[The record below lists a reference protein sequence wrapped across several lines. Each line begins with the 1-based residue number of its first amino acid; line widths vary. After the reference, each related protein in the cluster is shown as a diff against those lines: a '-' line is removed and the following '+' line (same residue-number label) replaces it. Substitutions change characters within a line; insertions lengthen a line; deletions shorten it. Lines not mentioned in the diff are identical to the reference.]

1 MPLRAILANQSI
13 IQSAPRL
20 PNKQCPLKYC
30 QHHLLVYCDE
40 KEVKLQLLAIFSSNK
55 QAAQLV
61 AGCMFHSPFLR
72 RLMRANP
79 AQVLASLTLNPD
91 AYFTSLL
98 TQLEAIT
105 HETGKI
111 ESHMRQLRR
120 IRNSIALHIALM
132 DCGGVWGLSQVVQA
146 LTQTADVAVQ
156 VALDIALRAE
166 VGAGKLRKDPSSVAL
181 RHPLPQGEK
190 EETEPPIF
198 PSPLVG
204 EGDPR
209 GRVRGKYSNTCGIVI
224 IAMGKHGAGE
234 LNYSS
239 DIDLIALFDPNQ
251 MPITQGQEPQ
261 LVAVKIIQTIVKL
274 LDQHT
279 ADGHVFRVDLRL
291 RPDPSSTPLALS
303 LGAAFSY
310 YETVGQNWERAAM
323 IKARAVAGQIELGEA
338 FLAELTPFIWRKYFD
353 YAAIAD
359 IHAMKRQI
367 YVHKGHETIAIEGHD
382 IKLGRGGIREI
393 EFFVQTQQ
401 LIYGGRRAQLRG
413 KQTLHM
419 LQELQADRWIS
430 QFAVDDLTAAYVF
443 LRTIE
448 HRLQMLNDEQT
459 QRLPVSENDLNNF
472 ALFCG
477 YTPAGF
483 PKTLL
488 KHLKNVEHHYAHLF
502 ESTHDLASQTG
513 SLIFTGTQDDPETL
527 QTLKTMGFANPAL
540 LTETI
545 RGWHFGRRKAVTT
558 ARARENLT
566 ELVPKLL
573 AAFAKSTDPDAALI
587 AFDLAL
593 SQMPAAVE
601 LFAILKQNPALLT
614 LFAELL
620 GNAPRLA
627 DIVTKRPHVL
637 DSLLDPEFVKPRDA
651 IQIKQRI
658 EHLLARATS
667 FEDFLNQAREL
678 SFTERFLVGARV
690 LSRVVDPLSAG
701 PAHSIIAEAFIEQA
715 LAQVRRE
722 IELRYG
728 VIAGAKMA
736 ILGLG
741 KLGGREMSAASDL
754 DLIIIY
760 DAPEGA
766 MSDGDRVL
774 SPPDYYAR
782 ITQRLV
788 TALSAP
794 MARGVLYDIDL
805 RLRPSGRKGPVA
817 VSLQGFACYHATEA
831 ETWEH
836 MALTRARCVA
846 GDALFFAGVEQVI
859 DAIITCPRE
868 LTSLAQDIRAMRE
881 LVAQEKGDDGVFNL
895 KLAQGG
901 LLDIEFIAQYLVL
914 GFANKFVDIKQHTT
928 GDVLLQA
935 VTLKVLAKE
944 HGDKLY
950 EAWAFYSKLEQVLRI
965 CFEERFDADK
975 TRPKLRKWLANMV
988 DLPDFSVLKAHL
1000 KELQREV
1007 RGVFMGLVV

>member
-1 MPLRAILANQSI
+1 MPSSAKQPI
-13 IQSAPRL
+13 IQNAPKL

-30 QHHLLVYCDE
+30 QQHLLEYCDDGDI
-40 KEVKLQLLAIFSSNK
+40 KSQLLAIFSSNK
-55 QAAQLV
+55 QTAQLV
-61 AGCMFHSPFLR
+61 AGCLFHSPFLQR
-72 RLMRANP
+72 FMVKHPEWVLGSLKFNVLYNP
-79 AQVLASLTLNPD
+79 SPVAKRHPLPQGERGAPSED
-91 AYFTSLL
+91 AYFTHLL
-98 TQLEAIT
+98 RSIATLKYT
-105 HETGKI
+105 SI
-111 ESHMRQLRR
+111 ESAMRGLRR
-120 IRNSIALHIALM
+120 ERNAIALHIALM
-132 DCGGVWGLSQVVQA
+132 DCGGVWGLSQVVEA
-146 LTQTADVAVQ
+146 LTQTADIAVQ
-156 VALDIALRAE
+156 VALEIALRVE
-166 VGAGKLRKDPSSVAL
+166 VSAGRLKEYPSSVAA
-181 RHPLPQGEK
+181 RHLLPQGSS
-190 EETEPPIF
+190 EEEA
-198 PSPLVG
+198 
-204 EGDPR
+204 
-209 GRVRGKYSNTCGIVI
+209 CGIVI

-239 DIDLIALFDPNQ
+239 DIDLIALFDPTQ
-251 MPITQGQEPQ
+251 MPVTQNQEPQ

-291 RPDPSSTPLALS
+291 RPDPASTPLALS
-303 LGAAFSY
+303 LNAAFSY

-323 IKARAVAGQIELGEA
+323 IKARAVAGQIELGEV
-338 FLAELTPFIWRKYFD
+338 FLQELTPFIWRKYFD

-367 YVHKGHETIAIEGHD
+367 YVHKGHEVIAIEGHD

-413 KQTLHM
+413 KQTLQM
-419 LQELQADRWIS
+419 LQELQADSWIS

-459 QRLPVSENDLNNF
+459 QRLPVSESDLNNF

-477 YTPAGF
+477 FTPGGF
-483 PKTLL
+483 RKTLL

-502 ESTHDLASQTG
+502 ESTQDLAGQAG
-513 SLIFTGTQDDPETL
+513 NLIFTGTQDDPETL
-527 QTLKTMGFANPAL
+527 KTLKQMGFANPKL
-540 LTETI
+540 LTEAV
-545 RGWHFGRRKAVTT
+545 RGWHFGRRKAVTS

-573 AAFAKSTDPDAALI
+573 TAFSKSTDPDAALV

-593 SQMPAAVE
+593 AKMPASIE

-637 DSLLDPEFVKPRDA
+637 DSLLDPEFVKQLDSV
-651 IQIKQRI
+651 QIKQRI
-658 EHLLARATS
+658 ERLLARATS

-678 SFTERFLVGARV
+678 SLSERFLVGARV

-728 VIAGAKMA
+728 VIASAKMA

-754 DLIIIY
+754 DLIVIY

-817 VSLQGFACYHATEA
+817 VSLQGFASYHATEA

-846 GDALFFAGVEQVI
+846 GDALFFVGVEQVI
-859 DAIITCPRE
+859 DAIITRPRE
-868 LTSLAQDIRAMRE
+868 LEGLAKSIQDMRE
-881 LVAQEKGDDGVFNL
+881 LVAQEKGDDGIFDL
-895 KLAQGG
+895 KLAKGG
-901 LLDIEFIAQYLVL
+901 LLDIEFLAQYLVL
-914 GFANKFVDIKQHTT
+914 GFAHQYPEIKSQNT
-928 GDVLLQA
+928 GEVLTQA
-935 VTLKVLAKE
+935 IESGVIDKANGLKLI
-944 HGDKLY
+944 
-950 EAWAFYSKLEQVLRI
+950 EAWQFYSKLEQVLRI
-965 CFEERFDADK
+965 SFEDRFDAD
-975 TRPKLRKWLANMV
+975 TSSLASRKWLANMV

-1000 KELQREV
+1000 KALQKEAFTYRKNYII
-1007 RGVFMGLVV
+1007 

>member
-1 MPLRAILANQSI
+1 MSSKATSLSITNLRHI
-13 IQSAPRL
+13 PRL
-20 PNKQCPLKYC
+20 NNKQNALSYC
-30 QHHLLVYCDE
+30 QKNLCMDGNQPELD
-40 KEVKLQLLAIFSSNK
+40 KFLNSTLKAT
-55 QAAQLV
+55 QLV
-61 AGCMFHSPFLR
+61 ASFLHHSPFLK
-72 RLMRANP
+72 RLMVKHP
-79 AQVLASLTLNPD
+79 EWVLASLTLNPD
-91 AYFTSLL
+91 EYFQALL
-98 TQLEAIT
+98 KQFDEVAQD
-105 HETGKI
+105 EVKI
-111 ESHMRQLRR
+111 ETQMRSLRR
-120 IRNSIALHIALM
+120 TRNAIALHIALM
-132 DCGGVWGLSQVVQA
+132 DCGGVWGLEQVVEA

-156 VALDIALRAE
+156 VALEIALRAE
-166 VGAGKLRKDPSSVAL
+166 VKAGRLKKYPSPDPSD
-181 RHPLPQGEK
+181 HPLPQGER
-190 EETEPPIF
+190 ERAVDYG
-198 PSPLVG
+198 L
-204 EGDPR
+204 
-209 GRVRGKYSNTCGIVI
+209 VI

-239 DIDLIALFDPNQ
+239 DIDLIALFDPTQ
-251 MPITQGQEPQ
+251 MPVTPNQEPQ
-261 LVAVKIIQTIVKL
+261 LVAIKVIQTIVKL

-279 ADGHVFRVDLRL
+279 GDGHVFRVDLRL
-291 RPDPSSTPLALS
+291 RPDPASTPVALS

-323 IKARAVAGQIELGEA
+323 IKARAVAGQIELGTS
-338 FLAELTPFIWRKYFD
+338 FLQQLTPFIWRKYFD

-367 YVHKGHETIAIEGHD
+367 YVHKGHEIIAIEGHD

-413 KQTLHM
+413 KQTLKM
-419 LQELQADRWIS
+419 LQELQHDSWIS

-443 LRTIE
+443 LRNLE

-459 QRLPVSENDLNNF
+459 QRLPVSENDLNSF

-477 YTPAGF
+477 YTPARF
-483 PKTLL
+483 RKTLL

-527 QTLKTMGFANPAL
+527 QTLKTMGFANPKM

-593 SQMPAAVE
+593 SKMPAAVE

-637 DSLLDPEFVKPRDA
+637 DSLLDPEFIKPRDSV
-651 IQIKQRI
+651 QIKQRI

-678 SFTERFLVGARV
+678 SLAERFLVGARV
-690 LSRVVDPLSAG
+690 LSRVIDPISAG
-701 PAHSIIAEAFIEQA
+701 SAHSIIAEAFIEQA

-728 VIAGAKMA
+728 TIPNARMA

-760 DAPEGA
+760 YAPEGV
-766 MSDGDRVL
+766 MSDGARVL
-774 SPPDYYAR
+774 SAPEYFGR

-817 VSLQGFACYHATEA
+817 VSLQGFASYHANEA
-831 ETWEH
+831 EVWEH

-846 GDALFFAGVEQVI
+846 GDKSFFEDVMQVI
-859 DAIITCPRE
+859 NDVIVRPRE
-868 LTSLAQDIRAMRE
+868 LGLLAKSIKDMRE
-881 LVAQEKGDDGVFNL
+881 LVAQEKGNDGVFDL
-895 KLAQGG
+895 KLAKGG
-901 LLDIEFIAQYLVL
+901 LLDIEFIAQFLTL
-914 GFANKFVDIKQHTT
+914 GFASKHPEIKSQNT
-928 GDVLLQA
+928 GEILELAIGSGVIDKAQG
-935 VTLKVLAKE
+935 LKLF
-944 HGDKLY
+944 
-950 EAWAFYSKLEQVLRI
+950 EAWQFYSRLEQVLRI
-965 CFEERFDADK
+965 SFEERFDAD
-975 TRPKLRKWLANMV
+975 TSRPASRKWLANMV

-1000 KELQREV
+1000 KELQGEV
-1007 RGVFMGLVV
+1007 RGIFVRVIKY